1 MLCFL
6 FAFTRS
12 DDEVMNLKYAIKM
25 AKIRISLYIVP
36 CGS

>member
-12 DDEVMNLKYAIKM
+12 DDEVMNLKYSINM
-25 AKIRISLYIVP
+25 AKIRISLRIVP